1 MGADPL
7 RRFLRLPAVDRAVFL
22 RAWLTLLGAR
32 AAIWLLPFKTARRLL
47 APASGGTPIPGLTP
61 DRINWAVDVAR
72 RFVPSATCL
81 PQALAV
87 EALLARGGHPAELL
101 IGVRKTEAGGF
112 EAHAWVESGGR
123 IVVGQL
129 PGGLGNYTRLPR
141 LPDAWPV
148 DRARAPR

>member
-1 MGADPL
+1 MVRDSLGK
-7 RRFLRLPAVDRAVFL
+7 FLGLPAVDRHVLL
-22 RAWLTLLGAR
+22 RAWLTLLAAR
-32 AAIWLLPFKTARRLL
+32 AAIWFLPFKTARRLL
-47 APASGGTPIPGLTP
+47 APGSGGAPTSSLTP
-61 DRINWAVDVAR
+61 DRINWAVGVAR

-87 EALLARGGHPAELL
+87 EALLARGGHPAELQ
-101 IGVRKTEAGGF
+101 IGVRKTDAGEF

-129 PGGLGNYTRLPR
+129 PGGLGKYTRLPR
-141 LPDAWPV
+141 LPDAWPG